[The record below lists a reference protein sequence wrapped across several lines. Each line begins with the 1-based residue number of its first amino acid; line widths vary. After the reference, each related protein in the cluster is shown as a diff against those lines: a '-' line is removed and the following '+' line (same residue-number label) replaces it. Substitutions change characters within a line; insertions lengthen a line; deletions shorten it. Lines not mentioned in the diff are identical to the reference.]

1 MAETVLHH
9 TGIDRYYQTVIGP
22 ARSDKK
28 ADKVSLLNEALCFL
42 ARSGPDP
49 FLKEHSVVVGD
60 RMYLEIQ

>member
-28 ADKVSLLNEALCFL
+28 ADKVPLLNEALCFL

-49 FLKEHSVVVGD
+49 FLKEHSAVVGD
-60 RMYLEIQ
+60 RIYPVIQ

>member
-28 ADKVSLLNEALCFL
+28 ADKVPLLNEALCFL
-42 ARSGPDP
+42 A
-49 FLKEHSVVVGD
+49 
-60 RMYLEIQ
+60 